1 MKGVWLIRMNPQCQ
15 RLYCHLLTRVTIL
28 PGVIRLL
35 PWPTL
40 DLCEC
45 PRTDSRVYILIDR
58 ITNKQSVTL
67 FCVFVYDFCVYCWH
81 SVFTNKAIVFWSVS
95 SKDSNDV
102 TDLDSSFQIKILRK
116 KCSKHAG
123 DLMKINRL
131 QIISCNVFIDLRI
144 HNPYLDG

>member
-1 MKGVWLIRMNPQCQ
+1 MKHAWGTPWRILLRMYMNNCFIWAEF
-15 RLYCHLLTRVTIL
+15 LYSRDLK
-28 PGVIRLL
+28 PY
-35 PWPTL
+35 L
-40 DLCEC
+40 D
-45 PRTDSRVYILIDR
+45 SFQFQAIDR

-144 HNPYLDG
+144 HKPYLDG